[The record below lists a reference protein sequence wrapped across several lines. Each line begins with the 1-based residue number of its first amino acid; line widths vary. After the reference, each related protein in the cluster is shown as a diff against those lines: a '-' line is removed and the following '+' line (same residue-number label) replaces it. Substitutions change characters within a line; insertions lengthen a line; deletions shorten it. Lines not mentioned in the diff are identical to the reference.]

1 MAAFDSV
8 FGRLGDGRGPCIV
21 ETGEG
26 YAYAGGLDEG
36 GTLVVRL
43 PLNEA
48 GVEEDVTRERSRPPD
63 LRGGTP
69 DDVAE
74 AAAGPTDTRVH
85 PDRSP
90 GLPAD
95 VGALSDIDVD
105 RDRTVGEADP
115 EVLTASDTAPA
126 DDAPAARRLADLA
139 EGDAVDLRGVAPRSA
154 ATGWKR
160 RSRRRPA
167 GRRPARAHAGG
178 RPGGGRD
185 RDLPRRARRRP
196 PGPRGGGVECNV
208 GASAWS
214 YPVSRARA
222 RFVPGRPTR
231 RPHGHRARSAHSGRG
246 TSTRRWTDAP
256 AATESEP
263 ARPNTPRPRP

>member
-167 GRRPARAHAGG
+167 GRRPARAHAGAWG
-178 RPGGGRD
+178 TWRPVPVGT
-185 RDLPRRARRRP
+185 P
-196 PGPRGGGVECNV
+196 GGVECSV

-231 RPHGHRARSAHSGRG
+231 RPHGQRARGAHSGRG